1 MLKTI
6 CTFVGLLL
14 VIASHVANAQKS
26 TVYASVVSTK
36 LFIVGAPN
44 PQTGLFYQR
53 PDDDTTW
60 QHTGRNNIRAFGF
73 DVLASSNGQILC
85 IASGNGVHQSF
96 DGGRTWKIT
105 TGWRITE
112 VLSATI
118 NPYKQEV
125 LYCTTP
131 YGVFK
136 SMDGGRSWHEKNKG
150 LGALFTPA
158 LLIDPRNSDSLFCA
172 TEDGVYR
179 SANAGESW
187 QRTGLNV
194 GGVRTLAQHPT
205 DSNILFA
212 GTEDHGIYATWN
224 GGKYWEKME
233 AGIDHSTFYTIVF
246 DPTNPQMM
254 YAGGYVTG
262 VYKST
267 DGGRSWRRANDGLTN
282 LNVHSIAVDPTN
294 GQRIYAATMF
304 GGVFRSDNGGTSWR
318 YAGLHGSQVWTIKV
332 LPF

>member
-1 MLKTI
+1 MMKTTCGCI
-6 CTFVGLLL
+6 CLLL
-14 VIASHVANAQKS
+14 AVVPHVAYAQRS

-36 LFIVGAPN
+36 PFVVGAPN

-53 PDDDTTW
+53 PENDTTW
-60 QHTGRNNIRAFGF
+60 QHTGRNNIRAFGL
-73 DVLASSNGQILC
+73 DVLPSAKGQILC
-85 IASGNGVHQSF
+85 IASGNGVHQSY
-96 DGGRTWKIT
+96 DGGKTWKIS

-112 VLSATI
+112 VLSVTI
-118 NPYKQEV
+118 DSRKHEV

-136 SMDGGRSWHEKNKG
+136 STDGGTSWHEKNKG
-150 LGALFTPA
+150 FVALFSPV
-158 LLIDPRNSDSLFCA
+158 LLIDPRDSNTLFCA

-179 SANAGESW
+179 STDAGESW
-187 QRTGLNV
+187 QRTGLSV

-205 DSNILFA
+205 DSKILFA

-233 AGIDHSTFYTIVF
+233 AGIDHSTFYAITF
-246 DPTNPQMM
+246 DPTNPQTM
-254 YAGGYVTG
+254 YAAGYVTG

-267 DGGRSWRRANDGLTN
+267 DGGKSWRRMNDGLTN

-304 GGVFRSDNGGTSWR
+304 GGVFRSDNGGASWR